1 VRRVLLASMLAA
13 LPAAAQAQSSEFG
26 IRGLGLPGR
35 ALSARAMGTAGGFA
49 LFDGESSVSPASLA
63 YLPALTAEFTG
74 MSDYR
79 TSESPAGSASI
90 RNFRFPQFLV
100 GGPIKGLPLSASFS
114 YSNYTTRDFSLA
126 FASTVTLNGVP
137 VGVIDTLES
146 RGGVNDLRLAV
157 AYRASN
163 RIAIGVAGH
172 VITGTN
178 RVSLRRDFADT
189 LYRPALQR
197 AELSFAGFGMS
208 IGVLAQPSRNL
219 AVSLLA
225 RSDGHASVERDS
237 TEADRIDLPVTL
249 GGGLRWRALP
259 KVDVAGH
266 VLWRN
271 WSTASTDLTDL
282 GGVGAVNTLEA
293 AAGLEFIR
301 NVRRPSRLP
310 LRVGFRYAKL
320 PFPVAAGGEPK
331 EYGVS
336 VGTGFSFAAD
346 RGILSVALERTWR
359 SEDPGF
365 SERAWILTT
374 GVSVRP

>member
-1 VRRVLLASMLAA
+1 MRRVLLASMLAA

-237 TEADRIDLPVTL
+237 TEVDRIDLPVTL
-249 GGGLRWRALP
+249 GGGLRWRALS